1 MEQKYV
7 VIEFRGDNGGK
18 YEIAR
23 YYFDNYADAISFRD
37 IIADKKNGRLAA
49 IAPFFISNKKG
60 KKKDVKKGE
69 VPKKYEKLIYF
80 ALSLGAIIGF
90 ISIMAFTWACIRILW
105 RLV

>member
-49 IAPFFISNKKG
+49 IAPFYI
-60 KKKDVKKGE
+60 
-69 VPKKYEKLIYF
+69 
-80 ALSLGAIIGF
+80 
-90 ISIMAFTWACIRILW
+90 
-105 RLV
+105 